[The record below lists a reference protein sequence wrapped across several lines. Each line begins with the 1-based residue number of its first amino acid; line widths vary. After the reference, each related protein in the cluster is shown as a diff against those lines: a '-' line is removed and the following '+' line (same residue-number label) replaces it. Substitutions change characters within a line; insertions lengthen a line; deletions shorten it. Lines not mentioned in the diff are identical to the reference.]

1 MLTLGNVPYLNT
13 VPLAAFLPPDVGQ
26 READPGVLADWL
38 RAGTVDAAM
47 LPVAEALRG
56 AGDGYV
62 GRYGIACDGGVE
74 SVLAFLPVADAPPAA
89 WPRHVVLD
97 PASRT
102 SQALLRVLLER
113 RFGLAPTYEVAPAPG
128 PDPRSRPDAV
138 TLVIGD
144 RALRHREGWPGG
156 VLDLGA
162 AWKEWTG
169 LPFVFARWTARR
181 GLPAAEREALARIL
195 DEAARAG
202 LAQRDA
208 LATAHGPRH
217 GLSAEAARRYFR
229 KAVVYEIDARAE
241 AGLERFARELR
252 ALEGR
257 D

>member
-1 MLTLGNVPYLNT
+1 VLTLGNVPYLNT
-13 VPLAAFLPPDVGQ
+13 VPLAAYLPPDVGL
-26 READPGVLADWL
+26 READPTVLAEWL

-62 GRYGIACDGGVE
+62 GRYGIACEGRVD
-74 SVLAFLPVADAPPAA
+74 SVLAFFPEADAPPDA

-102 SQALLRVLLER
+102 SQALLRILLER
-113 RFGLAPTYEVAPAPG
+113 RLGLTRTYEVAPEPG
-128 PDPRSRPDAV
+128 PDPRARPDAM

-144 RALRHREGWPGG
+144 RALRHREGWRGG

-162 AWKEWTG
+162 AWKAWTG

-181 GLPAAEREALARIL
+181 GLPMKDRQALTRIL
-195 DEAARAG
+195 DEAARRG
-202 LAQRDA
+202 LADRDA

-217 GLSAEAARRYFR
+217 GLSAEAARRYFLT
-229 KAVVYEIDARAE
+229 AVVYEIDARAE
-241 AGLERFARELR
+241 AGLARFARELS